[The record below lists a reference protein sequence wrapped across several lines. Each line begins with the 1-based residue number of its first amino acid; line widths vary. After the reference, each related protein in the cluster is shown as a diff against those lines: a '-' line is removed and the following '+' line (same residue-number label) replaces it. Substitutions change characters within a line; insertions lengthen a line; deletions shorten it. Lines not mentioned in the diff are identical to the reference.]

1 MRSYH
6 TRLNDGVPVTIRYAD
21 EGEVDEL
28 TAIEIDADQRYAD
41 SLHPEMAKGD
51 HIPSEALARAVGR
64 RQVIV
69 AVEDD
74 VILGWLLLTKSGD
87 EICIGQI
94 SVRRSAGGKGIGT
107 TLLRTI
113 VESVRSA
120 GHQSIVLNT
129 QADVPWNQPWY
140 ERRGF
145 VVVPPDEW
153 SADMHVIAEE
163 QSADGLDWNTRVHM
177 RLRLE

>member
-1 MRSYH
+1 MI
-6 TRLNDGVPVTIRYAD
+6 IRYAD
-21 EGEVDEL
+21 EGEVDVL
-28 TAIEIDADQRYAD
+28 TAIEIDADQRYAN
-41 SLHPEMAKGD
+41 SVHPEMAKGD
-51 HIPSEALARAVGR
+51 HIPSEALARAVGA

-74 VILGWLLLTKSGD
+74 AILGWLLLTKSGD

-94 SVRRSAGGKGIGT
+94 SVRRSAGGTGVGAK
-107 TLLRTI
+107 LLSTI
-113 VESVRSA
+113 VDSVRSE

-145 VVVPPDEW
+145 VVVPREEW
-153 SADMHVIAEE
+153 TADMHVIAEE
-163 QSADGLDWNTRVHM
+163 QCADGLDWNTRVHM
-177 RLRLE
+177 RLHLTEAPGG